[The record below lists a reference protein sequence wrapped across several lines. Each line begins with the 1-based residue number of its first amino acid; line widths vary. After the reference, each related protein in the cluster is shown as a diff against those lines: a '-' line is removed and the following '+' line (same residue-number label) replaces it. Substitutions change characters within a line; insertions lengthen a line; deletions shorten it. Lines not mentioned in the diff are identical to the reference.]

1 MEALDGM
8 LLSNILSFAA
18 ADAASLCRVGACS
31 TSLHRALGGDGA
43 GGGVGGVGGVGG
55 GGGDEEVWRSLCQLQ
70 WRVSD
75 ERFAQWPSIS
85 SWRTL
90 YRVLEEW
97 APREGFYVLLE
108 GSPWGLLLLL
118 RFVGGDFVGEALFPE
133 QQRGGSGAFERTV
146 VLRVSFSEAAGPADD
161 GCRAAAGAAAGGGRG
176 AEEEEEGEEEDEGAG
191 SAAQP
196 PPRRGPAG
204 AMYRVSVC
212 GEPAW
217 VQALG
222 PCLAAAA
229 GRGADA
235 GSSTAGSTAGPQP
248 NLEVLPFLVPYAVP
262 AHRASARALRLV
274 RDAAA
279 RSSSSSS
286 SSSSGGGEGRSSV
299 GGLLRGLWAWAT
311 ASADQ
316 RRDAS
321 ADAELTAAWAPHGS
335 APVAE
340 MVRRLW
346 SFSSAGLTLDWVD
359 GPTRLSAGSFAYSAG
374 MPVIRPGLYSGAYH
388 PEMYGKFCREV
399 VLVEYRQYS
408 LGGSA
413 KEEAWARIR
422 AEVFNHPEQAD
433 GEEAGYEAARGAV
446 EASGAEDAVFVIG
459 RKVTGDM
466 HVCMGRAT
474 WAAVVHP
481 PIACTDVEQITDRGG
496 AGAAERVAR
505 RWWGCGTLA
514 YPGFRAPSWSP
525 GTLVQLEGPE
535 GSDRFGFVW
544 MRDEDATVLTW
555 LDEQD
560 SFPWIGDE

>member
-1 MEALDGM
+1 MATLAALDGM

-31 TSLHRALGGDGA
+31 TSLHRALGSD
-43 GGGVGGVGGVGG
+43 GGGVGGSVGG

-133 QQRGGSGAFERTV
+133 QHTSGAFERTV
-146 VLRVSFSEAAGPADD
+146 VLRVSFSDADGPADD
-161 GCRAAAGAAAGGGRG
+161 GCRAAAGAAAAAGGG
-176 AEEEEEGEEEDEGAG
+176 AEKDEEGEEDDEGAG

-222 PCLAAAA
+222 PCLAAGA

-235 GSSTAGSTAGPQP
+235 GTARPPP
-248 NLEVLPFLVPYAVP
+248 NAEVLPFLVPYAVP

-274 RDAAA
+274 RDTAHN
-279 RSSSSSS
+279 
-286 SSSSGGGEGRSSV
+286 SSSGGSSGGSSSV

-321 ADAELTAAWAPHGS
+321 ADAALTAAWAPHGS

-481 PIACTDVEQITDRGG
+481 PIACADLEQITDRGG

-514 YPGFRAPSWSP
+514 YPGFRTPSWSP
-525 GTLVQLEGPE
+525 GTLVQLEGPD

-544 MRDEDATVLTW
+544 MRDDDATVLTW